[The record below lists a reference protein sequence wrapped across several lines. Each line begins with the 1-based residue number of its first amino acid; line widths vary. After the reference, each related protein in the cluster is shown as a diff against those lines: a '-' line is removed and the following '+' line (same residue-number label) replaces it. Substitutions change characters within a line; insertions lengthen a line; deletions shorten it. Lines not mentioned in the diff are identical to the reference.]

1 MNKDF
6 INDLLNS
13 KFFSNNIIFN
23 YDVVCVFL
31 AGSRSMN
38 IIDERSDYDLV
49 VITKDKPEQEEG
61 IFRLSYK
68 DIAVH
73 WYYRSL
79 EQIIHSISSQDTFL
93 SYISGI
99 NLFNIEKNIIWIN
112 PIHKTKVN
120 FILNNKEKLVYNSC
134 WDFIFANPVFWD
146 TIKHNEIPRHCYNK
160 YVYHLCNCYYILFNK
175 DFEKEFLIKIK
186 RLRWTNNAKEVLKD
200 ELQKAYI
207 LIKELYNY
215 QESHNLKRKE
225 IKEELLSKLKEVQ

>member
-73 WYYRSL
+73 
-79 EQIIHSISSQDTFL
+79 
-93 SYISGI
+93 
-99 NLFNIEKNIIWIN
+99 
-112 PIHKTKVN
+112 
-120 FILNNKEKLVYNSC
+120 
-134 WDFIFANPVFWD
+134 
-146 TIKHNEIPRHCYNK
+146 
-160 YVYHLCNCYYILFNK
+160 
-175 DFEKEFLIKIK
+175 
-186 RLRWTNNAKEVLKD
+186 
-200 ELQKAYI
+200 
-207 LIKELYNY
+207 
-215 QESHNLKRKE
+215 
-225 IKEELLSKLKEVQ
+225 